1 MISFISHWYLPTGL
15 TINSLSDFSAA
26 GGITQQMISSGVASQ
41 AAYNL
46 AAQQNLQSQFQAQQ
60 MAAATMQ
67 VNLPL
72 LNMTPLKKVIY
83 IIIYGAILVHYI
95 I

>member
-1 MISFISHWYLPTGL
+1 
-15 TINSLSDFSAA
+15 
-26 GGITQQMISSGVASQ
+26 MISSGVASQ

-67 VNLPL
+67 VTLPL
-72 LNMTPLKKVIY
+72 LDMTPLIRTSY
-83 IIIYGAILVHYI
+83 
-95 I
+95 

>member
-1 MISFISHWYLPTGL
+1 MYVLFQTYYLFL
-15 TINSLSDFSAA
+15 VDFGAPQA
-26 GGITQQMISSGVASQ
+26 MGQQMMGGGVGAQ

-67 VNLPL
+67 VQ
-72 LNMTPLKKVIY
+72 V
-83 IIIYGAILVHYI
+83 
-95 I
+95 